1 MQQGNNIID
10 YHGCDFF
17 PERWFQLVVVLRTDN
32 SILYS
37 RLEKRHYSNK
47 KITENIECEIMQ
59 VILEE
64 ARESYNHEIIWELE
78 NNTVDQMEKNAEK
91 IIDWYQNYHNF

>member
-1 MQQGNNIID
+1 
-10 YHGCDFF
+10 
-17 PERWFQLVVVLRTDN
+17 
-32 SILYS
+32 
-37 RLEKRHYSNK
+37 
-47 KITENIECEIMQ
+47 MQ